1 MSLIIRME
9 KWIHWI
15 QRRSH
20 LKRKHSD
27 LLDTVLLS
35 TSSSSLSLSHLG
47 SSIFWKITIIVND
60 RLFLHM
66 TTLRDDEYFMS
77 SILCNPGSKKNHS
90 FLKVV
95 SYFWIQLKSI
105 SFFKNFKYNG
115 FRPNSDEL
123 YIKHDRA

>member
-1 MSLIIRME
+1 ME
-9 KWIHWI
+9 KESLGFRIYKIWQI
-15 QRRSH
+15 
-20 LKRKHSD
+20 LKRFAGTFRRAQTLKLGGVMSCCRRH
-27 LLDTVLLS
+27 LC
-35 TSSSSLSLSHLG
+35 LSLE

-95 SYFWIQLKSI
+95 SYF
-105 SFFKNFKYNG
+105 
-115 FRPNSDEL
+115 
-123 YIKHDRA
+123 